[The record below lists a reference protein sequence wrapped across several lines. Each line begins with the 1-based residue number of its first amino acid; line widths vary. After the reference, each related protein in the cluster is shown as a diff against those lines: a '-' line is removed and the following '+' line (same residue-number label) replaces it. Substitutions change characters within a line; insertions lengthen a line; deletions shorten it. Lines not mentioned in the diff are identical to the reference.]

1 MELDGVGKPARILM
15 LLSDAFGGF
24 GGIAQYNRDVIHAL
38 AELDAVG
45 AIVALPRLVPEAVG
59 PLPAKLDFE
68 TGAARSSF
76 AFIWQALRHGLFGP
90 KPDMI
95 LCAHVNL
102 AAIAWLCARLRGVP
116 FALLVFG
123 IDVWQA
129 PPSRLAAWATRRSDF
144 IYSISRVTL
153 DRMRSWCPVDDA
165 RTAILPNAIQL
176 SDFGVG
182 ERPAD
187 LIQKYDLV
195 GRKVLMTFGRLHS
208 KERAKGFD
216 EMLNILPRLV
226 RHDPAITYVIAGTG
240 DDRERLERKVA
251 DLGMGGH
258 VRFTGRVEEARKA
271 DHYRLADLY
280 VMPSRGEGFGFV
292 IIEALACGVPV
303 VASSMDGGREAVL
316 DGALGPIVDPDDP
329 DALYDAVIAGLDA
342 PHGVPAGLSHFDWP
356 NFRARMG
363 AAIADVLALR

>member
-1 MELDGVGKPARILM
+1 MAQPARILM

-38 AELDAVG
+38 VELDEVD

-59 PLPAKLDFE
+59 PLPAKLQFE
-68 TGAARSSF
+68 TAAARSAFSF
-76 AFIWQALRHGLFGP
+76 VWQALRHGIFGP

-129 PPSRLAAWATRRSDF
+129 PPSRFAAWAARRSDF
-144 IYSISRVTL
+144 IFSISRVTL
-153 DRMRSWCPVDDA
+153 DRMRNWCPVNDA
-165 RTAILPNAIQL
+165 RTAILPNAIRL
-176 SDFGVG
+176 DDFGVG
-182 ERPAD
+182 ARSED
-187 LIQKYDLV
+187 LLQRYNLV
-195 GRKVLMTFGRLHS
+195 GRKILMTFGRLHS

-216 EMLNILPRLV
+216 EMLDILPRLI
-226 RHDPAITYVIAGTG
+226 RHDPSITYVIAGTG
-240 DDRERLERKVA
+240 DDRARLEQKIV
-251 DLGMGGH
+251 DLGVGDN

-280 VMPSRGEGFGFV
+280 AMPSRGEGFGFV
-292 IIEALACGVPV
+292 IVEALACGVPV
-303 VASSMDGGREAVL
+303 VASSIDGGREAVL
-316 DGALGPIVDPDDP
+316 DGQLGPIVDPNDP
-329 DALYDAVIAGLDA
+329 DALYDAVIAGLDV
-342 PHGVPAGLSHFDWP
+342 PHGVPKGLSHFDWP
-356 NFRARMG
+356 NFRARMQG
-363 AAIADVLALR
+363 AIAAVLALR